1 MPGPDALFG
10 RLTPPTLVPAHG
22 VAGPESPMWRKAPV
36 ATVGFS
42 LPVPAAK
49 SPACTAEVSPG
60 RAAVPTSVQ
69 CVLSAE
75 SYPVIV
81 SPTRTSRSQRGD
93 DAETLPVRP
102 GVSLT

>member
-22 VAGPESPMWRKAPV
+22 VAGPESPMWRKTPV

-49 SPACTAEVSPG
+49 SPACTVEGSPG
-60 RAAVPTSVQ
+60 RAAGPTSVQ
-69 CVLSAE
+69 CGPSAE
-75 SYPVIV
+75 SYPVTV
-81 SPTRTSRSQRGD
+81 LPARTSRSQRGA
-93 DAETLPVRP
+93 DADTLPARP
-102 GVSLT
+102 GVSST